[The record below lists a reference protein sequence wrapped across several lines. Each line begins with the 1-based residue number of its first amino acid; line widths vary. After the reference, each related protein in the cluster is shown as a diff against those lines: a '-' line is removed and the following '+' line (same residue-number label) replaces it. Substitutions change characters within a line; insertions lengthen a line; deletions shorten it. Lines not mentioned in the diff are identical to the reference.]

1 MGDSRV
7 QRGRKWGTG
16 LQGQGETLGFMRKM
30 VGSNWRG
37 LYGAGAAELIAGW
50 NPQGDNHGNGGT
62 G

>member
-1 MGDSRV
+1 M

-16 LQGQGETLGFMRKM
+16 LEGQGKTLGFMRKM